1 MNAYSLF
8 QDIHC
13 SLKFSIPN
21 VLLRPRHIVHGQI
34 YLQADDDGGQLEFTY
49 VTAKGD
55 LGLSHWNARW
65 NHEKKH

>member
-21 VLLRPRHIVHGQI
+21 VLLRPRHVVHGQI

-55 LGLSHWNARW
+55 LGLSHLKCALKPW
-65 NHEKKH
+65 KKH